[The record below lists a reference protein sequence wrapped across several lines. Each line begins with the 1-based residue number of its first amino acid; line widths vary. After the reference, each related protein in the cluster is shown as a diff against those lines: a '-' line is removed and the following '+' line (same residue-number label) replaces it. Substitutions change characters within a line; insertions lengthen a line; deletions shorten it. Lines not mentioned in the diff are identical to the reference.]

1 MHATSRA
8 RCAGAPRRG
17 EARARLM
24 RRSPLE
30 DVYSSAHCMY
40 AALVV
45 STPSSCATCTANALS
60 GSTCAAPRAPQ
71 QRRTHV
77 SGSGTAF

>member
-1 MHATSRA
+1 
-8 RCAGAPRRG
+8 
-17 EARARLM
+17 M

-30 DVYSSAHCMY
+30 EVYSSAHCMY

-60 GSTCAAPRAPQ
+60 GSTCAHRQ
-71 QRRTHV
+71 SIR
-77 SGSGTAF
+77 FLY